1 MLSRIADSLFWI
13 NRYIERVDG
22 LLRML
27 RVNFIT
33 SLDKTSSNDFD
44 WRPVLEIFTPL
55 EAKAMSGIAN
65 DSNAV
70 LQYMITD
77 STNENSI
84 KIILSRIRENARG
97 VQDHLTKETWESIN
111 EFYHSVNALDL
122 KQAIREDTQLF
133 VMGDL
138 IHRCTHII
146 GVIAVTMPRN
156 QGWHFM
162 NLGKYIERTVQT
174 ADILD
179 TKFGYISHDLNN
191 PADIPYWRNLLLSVA
206 GYELYLK
213 TYRTGVQTQNVMDL
227 LVLNMQF
234 PRSVLY
240 SLSRLSDEL
249 ATFKT
254 EIPLER
260 VAPLEKTLGRL
271 KSRVEF
277 SDISSISQVGLHEFL
292 SDIRAD
298 TYRFSNA
305 LGQTFFAYS

>member
-1 MLSRIADSLFWI
+1 MIAD
-13 NRYIERVDG
+13 
-22 LLRML
+22 
-27 RVNFIT
+27 
-33 SLDKTSSNDFD
+33 
-44 WRPVLEIFTPL
+44 P
-55 EAKAMSGIAN
+55 A
-65 DSNAV
+65 
-70 LQYMITD
+70 
-77 STNENSI
+77 NENSI
-84 KIILSRIRENARG
+84 KSILGRIRENARG

-122 KQAIREDTQLF
+122 QAAIREDKQLL
-133 VMGDL
+133 VLGEL

-146 GVIAVTMPRN
+146 GVVAVTMPRN

-162 NLGKYIERTVQT
+162 NLGKYIERAVQT

-179 TKFGYISHDLNN
+179 IKFGNISHDLNN

-213 TYRTGVQTQNVMDL
+213 TYRTGVQSQNVVDL

-249 ATFKT
+249 ATFKS
-254 EIPLER
+254 EIPHER
-260 VAPLEKTLGRL
+260 LAPLEKLLGRL

-292 SDIRAD
+292 SDIRTD

-305 LGQTFFAYS
+305 LGPVFFAYS

>member
-13 NRYIERVDG
+13 NRYIERLDG

-33 SLDKTSSNDFD
+33 ALDKSGSQDFD
-44 WRPVLEIFTPL
+44 WKPVLEIFTPL
-55 EAKAMSGIAN
+55 EAKALSGIAH
-65 DSNAV
+65 DPNAV
-70 LQYMITD
+70 LQYMIAD
-77 STNENSI
+77 PANENSI
-84 KIILSRIRENARG
+84 KSILSRIRENARG

-122 KQAIREDTQLF
+122 QAAIREDKQLL
-133 VMGDL
+133 VLGEL

-146 GVIAVTMPRN
+146 GVVAVTMPRN

-162 NLGKYIERTVQT
+162 NLGKYIERSVQT

-179 TKFGYISHDLNN
+179 IKFGNISHDLNN

-213 TYRTGVQTQNVMDL
+213 TYRTGVQSQNVVDL

-249 ATFKT
+249 ATFKS
-254 EIPLER
+254 EIPQER
-260 VAPLEKTLGRL
+260 LAPLEKLLGRL

-292 SDIRAD
+292 SDIRTD

-305 LGQTFFAYS
+305 LGPVFFAYS